1 MQRFPS
7 VSLAVLFGSL
17 CPPSHSLSF
26 LSPRSALCP
35 ASFPESPSA
44 LALFSFLA
52 LSCFSILALPPS
64 LPLSFSSGQRASS
77 SSLAP
82 SQLLSS
88 SSPPLRLLLRLLPSL
103 LSPLPLIDGPSILE
117 GEEGKLRERGRGRGR
132 GAAKRAHTHTHTDK
146 KHYKTHKCADM
157 HPWSCAHK
165 YTHQQSLSHT
175 HTQTRRQQ
183 GHTQQTNPNRAE
195 KSTHTKSCVQS
206 KQSLPA

>member
-1 MQRFPS
+1 MAATELFKESSHSCFLSLTPTPLTPTHPLQSAFFSLPSAGSFFFTSTHSLFSFFISLSVLVQRFPS

-88 SSPPLRLLLRLLPSL
+88 SSPPPPPPPLPSI
-103 LSPLPLIDGPSILE
+103 PLASD
-117 GEEGKLRERGRGRGR
+117 
-132 GAAKRAHTHTHTDK
+132 
-146 KHYKTHKCADM
+146 
-157 HPWSCAHK
+157 
-165 YTHQQSLSHT
+165 
-175 HTQTRRQQ
+175 
-183 GHTQQTNPNRAE
+183 
-195 KSTHTKSCVQS
+195 
-206 KQSLPA
+206 